1 MRPNQALSY
10 YVGMFLL
17 LLFLVI
23 SLMRHVGDVRPEEA
37 VIFVALTA
45 TIVYAII
52 AAWRAVKP
60 DR

>member
-1 MRPNQALSY
+1 
-10 YVGMFLL
+10 MFLL
-17 LLFLVI
+17 LLFLAI

-37 VIFVALTA
+37 VIFVALAA